1 MGRSG
6 ERDTLQ
12 ENADLIQERLVTSA
26 ALTLSLRRPD
36 PSPRC
41 QPSHDRVCVIDVL
54 IGCLSWSDGI
64 LMVGCTVNW
73 CVTRHDLDDPI
84 RRWSARV
91 QAAVGQPKQPKV
103 ATR

>member
-1 MGRSG
+1 M
-6 ERDTLQ
+6 
-12 ENADLIQERLVTSA
+12 
-26 ALTLSLRRPD
+26 
-36 PSPRC
+36 
-41 QPSHDRVCVIDVL
+41 DVL